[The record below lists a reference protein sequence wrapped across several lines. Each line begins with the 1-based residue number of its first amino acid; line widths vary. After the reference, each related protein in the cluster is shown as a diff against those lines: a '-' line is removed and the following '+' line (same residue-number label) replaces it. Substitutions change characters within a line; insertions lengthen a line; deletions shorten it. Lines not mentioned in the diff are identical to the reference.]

1 MNKTKLT
8 FILSLLML
16 VAFLSHS
23 QVQESS
29 KLFPSNALV
38 QTIEAPQND
47 GFESHGLSDERQV
60 QIILSHRLSASEFQH
75 AKQLTPVY
83 ELVIEFQGEDLSAKH
98 FVYIRTIPDIQPW
111 FELAAFVPN
120 KSRISGW
127 KDSRPLNPFSH
138 IDLILS

>member
-1 MNKTKLT
+1 MNKVKST
-8 FILSLLML
+8 FILSLLIL

-29 KLFPSNALV
+29 KFVPSNALV
-38 QTIEAPQND
+38 QTIETPQND
-47 GFESHGLSDERQV
+47 GFESDGLSDERQI

-83 ELVIEFQGEDLSAKH
+83 ELAIELQAEDLSSKH

-127 KDSRPLNPFSH
+127 KDSRPLHLFSD
-138 IDLILS
+138 IDLIFS